1 MSEFYNQVWKPIFE
15 NGSLFLQPH
24 FPPVP
29 LVPQASRLLLLLCTL
44 LALTT
49 HIPLTHHIL
58 CRRYRPQCHCQ
69 KPRTSLC
76 TPGWRRSIAQ
86 ISSFH
91 SYVGAIC
98 HYRVEHHIA
107 LPRLPPLTQRNRRSH
122 FAFCW
127 RIISSY
133 PACTFA
139 QSLRFIVST
148 DCDAHII
155 FNHFDLF
162 PWLPILPLFRQE
174 SS

>member
-1 MSEFYNQVWKPIFE
+1 MDPKASFFLSACGKAQPPKHGFNPFLTQILRNDLIHATLPLQHTSMSEFYNQVWKPIFE
-15 NGSLFLQPH
+15 NGSLFVQPH
-24 FPPVP
+24 FPPVS

-49 HIPLTHHIL
+49 RIPPTHHIL

-91 SYVGAIC
+91 IYVGAIC

-122 FAFCW
+122 FAFC
-127 RIISSY
+127 
-133 PACTFA
+133 
-139 QSLRFIVST
+139 
-148 DCDAHII
+148 
-155 FNHFDLF
+155 
-162 PWLPILPLFRQE
+162 
-174 SS
+174 